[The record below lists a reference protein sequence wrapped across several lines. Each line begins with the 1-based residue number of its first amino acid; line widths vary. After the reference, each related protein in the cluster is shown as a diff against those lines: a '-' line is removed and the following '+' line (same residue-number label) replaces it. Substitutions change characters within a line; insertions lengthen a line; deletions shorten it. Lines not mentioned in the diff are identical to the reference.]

1 MATFL
6 KVMCWILIIFCWL
19 NIALLFINSL
29 SIMNISALS
38 VYALYSYIL
47 GSIVGIVAIVVARIY
62 EKVMNVSIRGIK

>member
-6 KVMCWILIIFCWL
+6 KVMGWILIIFCWL
-19 NIALLFINSL
+19 NIVLLFINSL
-29 SIMNISALS
+29 STMNISALS

-62 EKVMNVSIRGIK
+62 EKVMKVNIGV